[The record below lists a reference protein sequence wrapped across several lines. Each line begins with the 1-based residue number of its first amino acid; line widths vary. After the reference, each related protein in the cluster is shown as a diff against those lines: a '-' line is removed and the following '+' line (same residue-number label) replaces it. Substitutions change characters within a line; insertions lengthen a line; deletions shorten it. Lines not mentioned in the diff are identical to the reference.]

1 MREGRNR
8 AKKRGEEKKES
19 GELGGTHEKTERR
32 GKVVYTETVQAHSGT
47 LVDMPSL

>member
-1 MREGRNR
+1 MREKGGTGQKRGG
-8 AKKRGEEKKES
+8 KKRKREER
-19 GELGGTHEKTERR
+19 GGTHENTERR